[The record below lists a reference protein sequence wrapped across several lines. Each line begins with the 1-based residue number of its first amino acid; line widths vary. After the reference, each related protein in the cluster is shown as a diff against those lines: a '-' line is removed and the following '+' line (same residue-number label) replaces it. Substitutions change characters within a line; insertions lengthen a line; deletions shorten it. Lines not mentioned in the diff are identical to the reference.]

1 MHIPQSDSE
10 AISTA
15 VEDSTQYN
23 KNGNNLKRKLKQ
35 NNNNT
40 PSKGHCIGWHV
51 WQVAILQLQDGI
63 MGPSVYLSQCLT
75 FKLPW
80 AIFMFYETGENSSAN
95 HVIMLIYCPMRMR
108 IIVLHYQHGVH
119 RNIQNKLMWSVQL
132 KVPILLY
139 FNTES
144 ISELRAFCCVVNHQI
159 KLSSVWQLQVVHG
172 FKWSPTSLWMNY
184 VILIFETT
192 YIIGN

>member
-63 MGPSVYLSQCLT
+63 MGPSVYLPQCLT
-75 FKLPW
+75 FKLP
-80 AIFMFYETGENSSAN
+80 
-95 HVIMLIYCPMRMR
+95 
-108 IIVLHYQHGVH
+108 
-119 RNIQNKLMWSVQL
+119 
-132 KVPILLY
+132 
-139 FNTES
+139 
-144 ISELRAFCCVVNHQI
+144 
-159 KLSSVWQLQVVHG
+159 
-172 FKWSPTSLWMNY
+172 
-184 VILIFETT
+184 
-192 YIIGN
+192 